1 MTQKTEQPHHNFDA
15 YNGMTYEYKGQPKPA
30 ITKNG

>member
-1 MTQKTEQPHHNFDA
+1 MTQKTEQPHHNLDT
-15 YNGMTYEYKGQPKPA
+15 YNGMIYEHKGQAKPA